1 MPVRRAKAQISA
13 MVFSSILLA
22 AGFSAESAAQQPKPK
37 PPETPGSAQN
47 EAATLYCKN
56 ISDQAVEA
64 RLSWQTWQLVA
75 LEAKLKERAA
85 ELDRKQAEI
94 EAWVKK
100 REKILKEVETQVV
113 SIIARMRP
121 EAAAAQLSTAD
132 EDTATGVLLKLKA
145 RIASDILDEMDPA
158 RAARLTQLMVGLSDP
173 EGERSF

>member
-1 MPVRRAKAQISA
+1 MSVRSAKAHMLA
-13 MVFSSILLA
+13 MVFGAGLLTA
-22 AGFSAESAAQQPKPK
+22 SLIAESAAQQPKPK
-37 PPETPGSAQN
+37 PPEAKGSAHTG
-47 EAATLYCKN
+47 EAALYCKN
-56 ISDQAVEA
+56 ISDKAVEA

-75 LEAKLKERAA
+75 LETKLKERAA

-94 EAWVKK
+94 EAWVKR
-100 REKILKEVETQVV
+100 REKILEGVETQVV

>member
-1 MPVRRAKAQISA
+1 MSVRRAKAQISA
-13 MVFSSILLA
+13 AVLA
-22 AGFSAESAAQQPKPK
+22 AFVLSTGFSVESSAQQPKPK
-37 PPETPGSAQN
+37 PPEKPSAAN
-47 EAATLYCKN
+47 SEAAALYCKN

-100 REKILKEVETQVV
+100 REKILKEVEAQVV